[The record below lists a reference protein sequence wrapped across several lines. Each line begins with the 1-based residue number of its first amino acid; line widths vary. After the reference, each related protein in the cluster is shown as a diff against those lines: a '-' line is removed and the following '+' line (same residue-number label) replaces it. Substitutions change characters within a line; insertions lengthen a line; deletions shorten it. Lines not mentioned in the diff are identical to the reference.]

1 MGIFRW
7 FKKRTSDKGSL
18 LPGKRLPIEQI
29 LLMDNPTD
37 MIIELSYGI
46 SDKVNRSGFDSLSYA
61 EKCMHHVYWLE
72 TEVNN
77 GGFDQ
82 YFFNSS
88 GDYAIDTPA
97 MLEEIGAHHTAQIVK
112 EAISIFPG
120 GAPSRDREERLK
132 MYELISDE
140 ISRRL
145 NELDSKF
152 YEYKDPLE
160 DLQVSYM
167 KMKQDEINI

>member
-1 MGIFRW
+1 
-7 FKKRTSDKGSL
+7 
-18 LPGKRLPIEQI
+18 
-29 LLMDNPTD
+29 
-37 MIIELSYGI
+37 
-46 SDKVNRSGFDSLSYA
+46 
-61 EKCMHHVYWLE
+61 
-72 TEVNN
+72 
-77 GGFDQ
+77 
-82 YFFNSS
+82 
-88 GDYAIDTPA
+88 
-97 MLEEIGAHHTAQIVK
+97 
-112 EAISIFPG
+112 
-120 GAPSRDREERLK
+120 